1 MTTQDINKATAIEQ
15 GYVAF
20 HPLANSYIDSLAIL
34 IPLGPGSASRAA
46 SHLVCAE
53 VVKANPIPS
62 PEEMDREMEEVNAL
76 SL

>member
-1 MTTQDINKATAIEQ
+1 MTFRPLTAT
-15 GYVAF
+15 
-20 HPLANSYIDSLAIL
+20 YIDSLAIL